1 MALTQP
7 FLSPIPSVR
16 PNQTTR
22 IIDVNVLGGD
32 TVTRI
37 YWQLEDING
46 NVIAD
51 GSQAFSNDIETDDIR
66 TFRVTTSG
74 YTFVANT
81 KYAFRVHTQ
90 HSSFPIGTPTENS
103 IWSEAELFDCY
114 VAPTISFYEGAHISP
129 TPISNN
135 YIFTSQPTKVGVL
148 FSKND
153 NDSPAVLA
161 SATIQLYNSDGDLIF
176 SGDAYQEYPIE
187 IEGFAENVTYRLYA
201 VGKTTDGT
209 TMHAQAT
216 GLTYVATPAT
226 GDLTIQAQNNCAN
239 GYIDLTCKVAN
250 ITGTPNLEVQR
261 QELGDTKWITL
272 CTVPY
277 DDIVYNTFNIFD
289 RLAGSNRIY
298 LYRLV
303 LVAPDG
309 TRTVGDPTE
318 VLSKFTNTYIC
329 DGETSFKLTN
339 EWTES
344 ESKRVYKSGLY
355 EPYGSKYPVVV
366 NNAVLGYDAGTTS
379 AMVLSANTEQDKH
392 IDRYGEVKLAKQ
404 FADFLT
410 NRKPKVLKDF
420 NGNLRIITIQSNISR
435 NYVKE
440 LGNGICSTSFS
451 WVEIS
456 DFSQSNIDKI
466 GLLNIVKMRIPTA
479 TIELRVDAGI
489 EMTNTATTAYI
500 GSIYRIE
507 FTAPFPI
514 AGEAYVQTPVDIY
527 PVELVTITDGTTYYI
542 TGNLRVNGDI
552 TYIITAPSN
561 S

>member
-51 GSQAFSNDIETDDIR
+51 GSQAISNDIETDDIR

-114 VAPTISFYEGAHISP
+114 VAPTISFYEGEYISQS
-129 TPISNN
+129 PISNN
-135 YIFTSQPTKVGVL
+135 YIFTSQPAKVGVV

-161 SATIQLYNSDGDLIF
+161 SATIQLYNSDGDLVF

-226 GDLTIQAQNNCAN
+226 GDLTIEAENVCSE

>member
-7 FLSPIPSVR
+7 FLSPIHSVR

-51 GSQAFSNDIETDDIR
+51 GSQAISNDIETDDIR

-114 VAPTISFYEGAHISP
+114 VAPTISFYEGKYVSQS
-129 TPISNN
+129 PISNN
-135 YIFTSQPTKVGVL
+135 YIFTSQPAKVGVV

-161 SATIQLYNSDGDLIF
+161 SATIQLYNSDGDLVF

-226 GDLTIQAQNNCAN
+226 GDLTIEAENVCSE
-239 GYIDLTCKVAN
+239 GYIDLTCNVAN
-250 ITGTPNLEVQR
+250 ITGNPNLEVQR

-272 CTVPY
+272 CTVLY

-289 RLAGSNRIY
+289 RLAGSNRVY

-309 TRTVGDPTE
+309 TRTVGDSTE

-456 DFSQSNIDKI
+456 DFSQSNVDKI

-479 TIELRVDAGI
+479 KIELRVDAGI

-514 AGEAYVQTPVDIY
+514 GGEAYVQTPVDIY

-542 TGNLRVNGDI
+542 NGNLRVNGDI
-552 TYIITAPSN
+552 TYIITAGS
-561 S
+561 SS

>member
-37 YWQLEDING
+37 FWQLEDING

-51 GSQAFSNDIETDDIR
+51 GSQAISNDIETDDIR

-135 YIFTSQPTKVGVL
+135 YIFTSQPAKVGVL

-153 NDSPAVLA
+153 NDSPAVFA
-161 SATIQLYNSDGDLIF
+161 SATIQLYNSDGDLVF
-176 SGDAYQEYPIE
+176 SGDAYKEYPIE

-226 GDLTIQAQNNCAN
+226 GDLTIEAENVCSE

-250 ITGTPNLEVQR
+250 ITGNPNLEVQR

-272 CTVPY
+272 CTVLY

-289 RLAGSNRIY
+289 RLAGSNRVY

-479 TIELRVDAGI
+479 KIKLQVDAGI
-489 EMTNTATTAYI
+489 EMTNTETTAYI
-500 GSIYRIE
+500 GSVYRIE
-507 FTAPFPI
+507 FTASFPI
-514 AGEAYVQTPVDIY
+514 GGEAYVKTPVAIY
-527 PVELVTITDGTTYYI
+527 PVELVTITDGSTYYI
-542 TGNLRVNGDI
+542 NGNLRVNGDI
-552 TYIITAPSN
+552 TYIITAGS
-561 S
+561 SS

>member
-51 GSQAFSNDIETDDIR
+51 GSQAISNDIETDDIR

-90 HSSFPIGTPTENS
+90 HSTFPIGTPTENS

-114 VAPTISFYEGAHISP
+114 VAPTISFYEGEYVSQS
-129 TPISNN
+129 PISNN
-135 YIFTSQPTKVGVL
+135 YIFTSQPAKVGVV

-153 NDSPAVLA
+153 IDSPAVLA
-161 SATIQLYNSDGDLIF
+161 SATIQLYNSDGDLVF

-226 GDLTIQAQNNCAN
+226 GDLTIEAENVCSE
-239 GYIDLTCKVAN
+239 GYIDLTCNVAN
-250 ITGTPNLEVQR
+250 ITGNPNLEVQR

-272 CTVPY
+272 CTVLY

-289 RLAGSNRIY
+289 RLAGSNRVY

-479 TIELRVDAGI
+479 KIELRVDAGI

-514 AGEAYVQTPVDIY
+514 GGEAYVQTPVAIY

-542 TGNLRVNGDI
+542 NGNLRVNGDI
-552 TYIITAPSN
+552 TYIITAGS
-561 S
+561 SS

>member
-51 GSQAFSNDIETDDIR
+51 GSQAISNDIETDDIR

-161 SATIQLYNSDGDLIF
+161 SATIELYNSDGDLVF

-226 GDLTIQAQNNCAN
+226 GDLTIEAENVCSE

-272 CTVPY
+272 ATILY

-309 TRTVGDPTE
+309 TRTVGDSTE

-489 EMTNTATTAYI
+489 EMTNTETTAYI
-500 GSIYRIE
+500 GSVYRIE
-507 FTAPFPI
+507 FTATFPI
-514 AGEAYVQTPVDIY
+514 GGMAYVQTPVDIY
-527 PVELVTITDGTTYYI
+527 PVELETITDGSTYYI
-542 TGNLRVNGDI
+542 NGNLRVNGDI
-552 TYIITAPSN
+552 TYIITAGS
-561 S
+561 SS

>member
-7 FLSPIPSVR
+7 FLSPIHSVR

-51 GSQAFSNDIETDDIR
+51 GSQAISNDIETDDIR

-114 VAPTISFYEGAHISP
+114 VAPTISFYEGEYVSQS
-129 TPISNN
+129 PISNN
-135 YIFTSQPTKVGVL
+135 YIFTSQPAKVGVV

-161 SATIQLYNSDGDLIF
+161 STIIQLYNSDGDLVF

-226 GDLTIQAQNNCAN
+226 GDLTIEAENVCSE
-239 GYIDLTCKVAN
+239 GYIDLTCNVAN
-250 ITGTPNLEVQR
+250 ITGNPNLEVQR

-289 RLAGSNRIY
+289 RLAGSNRVY

-479 TIELRVDAGI
+479 KIELRVDAGI

-514 AGEAYVQTPVDIY
+514 GGEAYVQTPVDIY
-527 PVELVTITDGTTYYI
+527 PVELATITDGTTYYI
-542 TGNLRVNGDI
+542 NGNLRVNGDI
-552 TYIITAPSN
+552 TYIITAGS
-561 S
+561 SS

>member
-51 GSQAFSNDIETDDIR
+51 GSQAISNDIETDDIR

-90 HSSFPIGTPTENS
+90 HSTFPIGTPTENS

-114 VAPTISFYEGAHISP
+114 VAPTISFYEGEYISQS
-129 TPISNN
+129 PISNN
-135 YIFTSQPTKVGVL
+135 YVFTSQPAKVGVV

-161 SATIQLYNSDGDLIF
+161 SATIQLYNSDGDLVF

-226 GDLTIQAQNNCAN
+226 GDLTIEAENVCSE

-527 PVELVTITDGTTYYI
+527 PVELVTTTDGTTYYI

>member
-1 MALTQP
+1 MVLTQP

-16 PNQTTR
+16 PTHTTR
-22 IIDVNVLGGD
+22 VIDVNVLGGD

-46 NVIAD
+46 NLVGS
-51 GSQAFSNDIETDDIR
+51 GSQAISNDIETDDIR
-66 TFRVTTSG
+66 TFQITISG
-74 YTFVANT
+74 ITFVANT
-81 KYAFRVHTQ
+81 KYSLKVHTQ
-90 HSSFPIGTPTENS
+90 HSNFPGGTGTTNS
-103 IWSEAELFDCY
+103 VWSAAELFDCY
-114 VAPTISFYEGAHISP
+114 VAPTISLYQGAHVSP

-135 YIFTSQPTKVGVL
+135 YIFTSQPVKVGVL

-161 SATIQLYNSDGDLIF
+161 SATIQLFNSNGDLVA
-176 SGDAYQEYPIE
+176 SGNAYQEYPIE

-239 GYIDLTCKVAN
+239 GYIDLTCNVAN
-250 ITGTPNLEVQR
+250 ITGTPNLEIQR
-261 QELGDTKWITL
+261 QEQGDTKWITL
-272 CTVPY
+272 ATILY
-277 DDIVYNTFNIFD
+277 DDIVYNTFHIFD

-318 VLSKFTNTYIC
+318 VLSQFRNTYIC

-344 ESKRVYKSGLY
+344 ESKRVYKTGLY
-355 EPYGSKYPVVV
+355 EPYGSKYPVAV

-379 AMVLSANTEQDKH
+379 AMVMTANTESGAN
-392 IDRYGEVKLAKQ
+392 IDRYGEVKLARK

-420 NGNLRIITIQSNISR
+420 NGNLRIITIQSDVNR

-451 WVEIS
+451 WVQIS
-456 DFSQSNIDKI
+456 DFSQPNIGKI
-466 GLLNIVKMRIPTA
+466 GLLNIVKMEIPTA
-479 TIELRVDAGI
+479 TIEFRVDAGI
-489 EMTNTATTAYI
+489 EMTNTDTTAYI

-514 AGEAYVQTPVDIY
+514 AGEAYVQTPVAIY
-527 PVELVTITDGTTYYI
+527 PVQLVTTTDGTTYYI
-542 TGNLRVNGDI
+542 SGNLQVNGDI